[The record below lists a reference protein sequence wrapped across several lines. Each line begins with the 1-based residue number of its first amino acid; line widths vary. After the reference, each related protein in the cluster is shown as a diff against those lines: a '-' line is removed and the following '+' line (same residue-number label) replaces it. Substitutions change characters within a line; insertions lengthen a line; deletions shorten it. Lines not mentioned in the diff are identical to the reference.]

1 MHFIMEEALL
11 KRGQY
16 DLIYVECVLSQK
28 KDNAFR
34 DRQTGETDNYFKTN
48 CNKITSL
55 RLFHKFDF
63 NYKVCYYILS
73 HINHSILMVINLM
86 AITCSKFL
94 SQLLVSSFQLLLPV
108 VVSCIVWMFVVRLWF
123 SFWGQWQNCRL
134 IWTFSCGVLLY
145 YCTCANHTPFQIVQW
160 QVGLRKRSVF
170 LESDESGV

>member
-1 MHFIMEEALL
+1 
-11 KRGQY
+11 
-16 DLIYVECVLSQK
+16 
-28 KDNAFR
+28 
-34 DRQTGETDNYFKTN
+34 
-48 CNKITSL
+48 
-55 RLFHKFDF
+55 
-63 NYKVCYYILS
+63 
-73 HINHSILMVINLM
+73 M

-160 QVGLRKRSVF
+160 QVGLRKRSGFFRIWRKRCLVVYTFFWFIITYLLYWIQCDSGLQEDANDVHSVWAAHVF
-170 LESDESGV
+170 DVHAYAK